1 MLMTDLHYVGAFL
14 NSYLLNEAH
23 LHDDVDVKE
32 VLNRI
37 LQNTTSTLIAY
48 ALLLNFFV
56 DFVKN

>member
-14 NSYLLNEAH
+14 NSYLLDEVR
-23 LHDDVDVKE
+23 LHDYADMKE

-37 LQNTTSTLIAY
+37 LQKTTSTLIAY
-48 ALLLNFFV
+48 ALLLKFFV